1 MSERTATN
9 VPVSKELTARIDN
22 LRHATQSRTEWV
34 NRVLLRAVVIAET
47 SEEHG
52 KIIS

>member
-1 MSERTATN
+1 MGEWADGSWQ
-9 VPVSKELTARIDN
+9 ELARIDN